1 LTVLALPVASLAP
14 LADHTLLLALPAFA
28 PAVVVVGVVV
38 FVAMRDRRNSAE
50 DKNDA
55 TSSDDAT
62 HSENTASGDHDG
74 SP

>member
-1 LTVLALPVASLAP
+1 LTV

-38 FVAMRDRRNSAE
+38 FVAMRDRRNGAGN
-50 DKNDA
+50 NDA
-55 TSSDDAT
+55 GNNDGKTSDDGS
-62 HSENTASGDHDG
+62 HSENSAPGDHDG

>member
-1 LTVLALPVASLAP
+1 LTV

-38 FVAMRDRRNSAE
+38 FVAMRDRRT
-50 DKNDA
+50 KDA
-55 TSSDDAT
+55 DDADDT
-62 HSENTASGDHDG
+62 AHSENTAPGDKDG